1 MDNKEMERNEEMVT
15 ENTVEE
21 TMEYDN
27 IQFEKD
33 AKVTVEDTD
42 GNVIAEAK
50 PTYSVDED
58 GSNEEAEEKK
68 SKSEQEEIELVKRLK
83 TTTQIQQNSK

>member
-27 IQFEKD
+27 IPFEKD

-42 GNVIAEAK
+42 GNVITETK
-50 PTYSVDED
+50 PTDSVDED
-58 GSNEEAEEKK
+58 GFNEE
-68 SKSEQEEIELVKRLK
+68 
-83 TTTQIQQNSK
+83 T

>member
-15 ENTVEE
+15 ENTSEE

-27 IQFEKD
+27 IPFEKD

-50 PTYSVDED
+50 PTDSVDED
-58 GSNEEAEEKK
+58 GFNEEAEDKK
-68 SKSEQEEIELVKRLK
+68 
-83 TTTQIQQNSK
+83 